1 MTKPL
6 ADGLQDNLKYLPNTD
21 ACDEAGLYDCLMEQ
35 GYDAFGSGYAPWDDK
50 VCAPKYGCDV
60 KPTMEAMTNY
70 LTNAAGADYPA
81 YEADAARAV
90 TDIESEM
97 NIQPEASFE
106 GALA

>member
-6 ADGLQDNLKYLPNTD
+6 ADGLQQNLKYLPNTD

-70 LTNAAGADYPA
+70 LTNAPSAEA
-81 YEADAARAV
+81 YEADAVRV
-90 TDIESEM
+90 VSDVEHEM
-97 NIQPEASFE
+97 NIQPEDSFE

>member
-6 ADGLQDNLKYLPNTD
+6 ADGLQQNLKYLPNTD

-70 LTNAAGADYPA
+70 LTNAPSTKA
-81 YEADAARAV
+81 YEADAVRV
-90 TDIESEM
+90 VSDVEHEM
-97 NIQPEASFE
+97 NIQSEDSFE